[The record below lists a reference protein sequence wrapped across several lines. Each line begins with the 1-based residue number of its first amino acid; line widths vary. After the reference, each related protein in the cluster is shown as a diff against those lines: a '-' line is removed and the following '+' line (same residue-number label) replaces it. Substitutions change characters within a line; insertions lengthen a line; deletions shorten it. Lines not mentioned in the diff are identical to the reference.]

1 MIEAILLAT
10 NNYCQFHFNNK
21 WNEYPCTVV
30 ENRITLGDTT
40 YTLNDGIVC
49 SDQGVCE
56 EVKVKRVRNNVFG
69 PMVTV
74 TGQTFSIHFMDK
86 K

>member
-1 MIEAILLAT
+1 MNIY
-10 NNYCQFHFNNK
+10 N
-21 WNEYPCTVV
+21 VV

-74 TGQTFSIHFMDK
+74 IMKQTFSIHFMDK
-86 K
+86 